1 VDLYNNIGTVII
13 LLLLPKY
20 ITSIGK
26 IKNKITNFDGL
37 TRIYFP
43 VDAFTS
49 DSGHDDFKWH
59 FVDFDDR

>member
-1 VDLYNNIGTVII
+1 
-13 LLLLPKY
+13 LLSKY
-20 ITSIGK
+20 IASIGK
-26 IKNKITNFDGL
+26 IKNKITNVDGL
-37 TRIYFP
+37 TRVYFS